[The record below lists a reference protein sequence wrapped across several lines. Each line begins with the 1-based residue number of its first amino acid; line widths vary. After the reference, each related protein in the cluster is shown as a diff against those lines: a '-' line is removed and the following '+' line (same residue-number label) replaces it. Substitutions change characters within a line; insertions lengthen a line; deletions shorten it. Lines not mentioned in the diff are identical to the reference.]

1 MMRGGH
7 SALSG
12 TPISLKYFS
21 GDGPCVL
28 QSELLLVQPVSMKTL
43 AQLRNVLLAKAKH
56 FRPEHRFRSLSG
68 ELVPIDMESCLAFNC
83 VLRSTN
89 SVFVIGD
96 GENIAC
102 DSLEVGIVLTSPIN
116 GDELPVGFVDISPR
130 ESLEQLRKRAAVFL
144 PLLAGCEFLF
154 LNRRGW
160 PVSELYEARLRVH
173 EVLDHRRSVSVAPLS
188 RMQADVRLL
197 AGASAAAHAIPACP
211 ATAAAASPSLAPALL
226 PSARQPPQTPLPPAA
241 PYRPHSSLAV
251 ASSNLAGTAA
261 GGKRHLEQ
269 LLGDADLLQGRHS
282 GRSAAKDM
290 LISYVRAEAAHV
302 AVVLKEK
309 LTALGCSVFLDVDEI
324 ALGSDW
330 QDALNDA
337 VAATEV
343 FIPLVTPRYGATQ
356 WTNREVKLADVLGKE
371 ILPISFISD
380 WPPRCLAIQFATT
393 QFVPWSGAYDI
404 ESANIN
410 DEAGRVAE
418 EIRRQFDAN
427 KRRPPESESDERG
440 SAMGPPSFKRKPTC
454 LSIMS
459 RKSIKFRQSKEIDQ
473 FNEQQQNLQQQ
484 QQQQRKQSLHQL
496 HQQQTLRTVQSSL
509 DEDEGVYR
517 ALMSNRQVVV
527 SYHADD
533 FAKADQLRSALVN
546 RNFKVSV
553 FAISCSVRCSTEVG
567 GGSQEAAAAGTSD
580 AAVAAAPAAASGA
593 GGGDSAGSQGSSIGM
608 RRIGSRETLIL
619 GDELDTCSHSSVEQA
634 GDESRESLLDF
645 QTKADSAG
653 AAVFIVSDSFLASRS
668 SRNHIFYCE
677 QRKHMI
683 PVLCGNVQLPTWLTM
698 LLEGSN
704 SVSSEQ
710 PGWPEKV
717 AGHLETIFDPNTM
730 AYMHK
735 SKALDF
741 RIDKLAQMVKS
752 HLPANKWFIYV
763 CRSKRLANR
772 CSDSVCKAL
781 GEALAQLD
789 WVGLVTGGGPGADQ
803 IVSRQF
809 SDSRRQNGQSE
820 DTWHLLH
827 DSGGDKSSST
837 SAAAA
842 PKSPNTPPQF
852 GKSLVCGD
860 SAAERL
866 QIAAHLCSLCLLI
879 EGGTKSVE
887 EADQFMWHDK
897 VVLPL
902 KCLGGAAASYYGE
915 SERRFEVPPGVSQK
929 LWSKLA
935 VPLDC
940 GNYTAEHLVA
950 NVLKI
955 IHSLRGYEK
964 RAAAQQ
970 RPGFL
975 CRLRGTT

>member
-1 MMRGGH
+1 
-7 SALSG
+7 
-12 TPISLKYFS
+12 
-21 GDGPCVL
+21 
-28 QSELLLVQPVSMKTL
+28 
-43 AQLRNVLLAKAKH
+43 
-56 FRPEHRFRSLSG
+56 
-68 ELVPIDMESCLAFNC
+68 
-83 VLRSTN
+83 
-89 SVFVIGD
+89 
-96 GENIAC
+96 
-102 DSLEVGIVLTSPIN
+102 
-116 GDELPVGFVDISPR
+116 
-130 ESLEQLRKRAAVFL
+130 
-144 PLLAGCEFLF
+144 
-154 LNRRGW
+154 
-160 PVSELYEARLRVH
+160 
-173 EVLDHRRSVSVAPLS
+173 
-188 RMQADVRLL
+188 
-197 AGASAAAHAIPACP
+197 
-211 ATAAAASPSLAPALL
+211 
-226 PSARQPPQTPLPPAA
+226 
-241 PYRPHSSLAV
+241 
-251 ASSNLAGTAA
+251 
-261 GGKRHLEQ
+261 
-269 LLGDADLLQGRHS
+269 
-282 GRSAAKDM
+282 
-290 LISYVRAEAAHV
+290 
-302 AVVLKEK
+302 
-309 LTALGCSVFLDVDEI
+309 
-324 ALGSDW
+324 
-330 QDALNDA
+330 
-337 VAATEV
+337 
-343 FIPLVTPRYGATQ
+343 
-356 WTNREVKLADVLGKE
+356 
-371 ILPISFISD
+371 
-380 WPPRCLAIQFATT
+380 
-393 QFVPWSGAYDI
+393 
-404 ESANIN
+404 
-410 DEAGRVAE
+410 
-418 EIRRQFDAN
+418 
-427 KRRPPESESDERG
+427 
-440 SAMGPPSFKRKPTC
+440 
-454 LSIMS
+454 
-459 RKSIKFRQSKEIDQ
+459 
-473 FNEQQQNLQQQ
+473 
-484 QQQQRKQSLHQL
+484 
-496 HQQQTLRTVQSSL
+496 
-509 DEDEGVYR
+509 
-517 ALMSNRQVVV
+517 
-527 SYHADD
+527 
-533 FAKADQLRSALVN
+533 
-546 RNFKVSV
+546 
-553 FAISCSVRCSTEVG
+553 
-567 GGSQEAAAAGTSD
+567 
-580 AAVAAAPAAASGA
+580 
-593 GGGDSAGSQGSSIGM
+593 
-608 RRIGSRETLIL
+608 IGSRETLIL

-653 AAVFIVSDSFLASRS
+653 AAVFIVSDSFLSSRS

-741 RIDKLAQMVKS
+741 RIDKLAQMQAPGQQV
-752 HLPANKWFIYV
+752 HRLGVQGARRGAGPAG
-763 CRSKRLANR
+763 
-772 CSDSVCKAL
+772 L
-781 GEALAQLD
+781 GR
-789 WVGLVTGGGPGADQ
+789 LVTGGGPGADQ

-809 SDSRRQNGQSE
+809 SYSRRQNNQPE

-897 VVLPL
+897 V
-902 KCLGGAAASYYGE
+902 
-915 SERRFEVPPGVSQK
+915 PPGVSQK